1 MSEALAKPAALARGE
16 NKIGGLIVLALIVLA
31 LPLLPFFVPISDY
44 VLNIFM
50 NSITYAMAVL
60 GMVVV
65 LGYAGQINLAQAAF
79 FGIGAYAIGLGTL
92 SYSMSFWTSLLMGM
106 AAAGIAG
113 LVLGLTTLR
122 LGGHYLAMITISFQQ
137 IFDLV
142 MVNWIE
148 VTHGPDGIAGIT
160 PPALFGLPLTDK
172 RSYLLF
178 CAFMLFF
185 LIWFVWWLP
194 STRLGRAMR
203 AVRDNELAAE
213 TIGVHTLRTKVIA
226 FTISA
231 VLGGI
236 GGALYAAGFTYISP
250 DNFNFLRSIEFL
262 TAALL
267 GGAQS
272 PFGAALGTVLIVL
285 LPEWLR
291 FLRSL
296 YLAVYGLGVILI
308 MVFMPEGIWGLL
320 RNAWRRMRTPPV
332 AHASGVPSLDLDI
345 PVESTRPILKV
356 KNLQKHFGGLK
367 AVDNIDVEV
376 APGTVHALIGP
387 NGSGKT
393 TSLNVISGIYRPT
406 AGSILFD
413 GVEVTETRGV
423 LFKIV
428 SALASLVP
436 ALFAP
441 IVRYVLNRPLKPHKR
456 AGLGMGRTFQ
466 NIRLFP
472 TMTALENVIVGAQR
486 DNNPIKPG
494 REALVLRALSALEFV
509 GILDRAHIVVR
520 NLPYGH
526 QRMVEIARALAGHPK
541 LLLLDEPGAG
551 LNQTEKQELVALLKR
566 LRGHGLTVLLIDHD
580 MGLVEKI
587 SDKITVLNFGKKIA
601 EGTPQDV
608 LRHPD
613 VIAAYLGE
621 GPSNATARA

>member
-1 MSEALAKPAALARGE
+1 MSTLATKTPAPAGT
-16 NKIGGLIVLALIVLA
+16 NVGALIVVLLLGVALA
-31 LPLLPFFVPISDY
+31 AIPYVVPISDY

-79 FGIGAYAIGLGTL
+79 FGIGAYAVALGTVDHGI
-92 SYSMSFWTSLLMGM
+92 SFWISWVLGF
-106 AAAGIAG
+106 AVAGAAGLI
-113 LVLGLTTLR
+113 LGLTTLR

-142 MVNWIE
+142 LVNWIP
-148 VTHGPDGIAGIT
+148 VTHGPDGIPGIEA
-160 PPALFGLPLTDK
+160 PHLFGYALSDK
-172 RSYLLF
+172 RAYLLF
-178 CAFMLFF
+178 CAAVLYA

-213 TIGVHTLRTKVIA
+213 TLGVHTLRTKVIA

-231 VLGGI
+231 ALAGI
-236 GGALYAAGFTYISP
+236 GGALYAAGFSYISP

-262 TAALL
+262 TAVLL

-308 MVFMPEGIWGLL
+308 MVFLPEGIWGLIRNNWRKL
-320 RNAWRRMRTPPV
+320 RPLKPIAAVGIPP
-332 AHASGVPSLDLDI
+332 LELDI
-345 PVESTRPILKV
+345 GAERTGPILKLTD
-356 KNLQKHFGGLK
+356 LQKHFGGLK
-367 AVDNIDVEV
+367 AVDGVTLDVT
-376 APGTVHALIGP
+376 AGSVHALIGP

-393 TSLNVISGIYRPT
+393 TSLNVLNGIYRPT
-406 AGSILFD
+406 AGSIVFD
-413 GVEVTETRGV
+413 GTDVT
-423 LFKIV
+423 
-428 SALASLVP
+428 AM
-436 ALFAP
+436 
-441 IVRYVLNRPLKPHKR
+441 RPHQR
-456 AGLGMGRTFQ
+456 AALGMGRTFQ

-472 TMTALENVIVGAQR
+472 TMTALENVMVGGQR
-486 DNNPIKPG
+486 DNNPLPPG
-494 REALVLRALSALEFV
+494 DHVLRQRALSALEFV
-509 GILDRAHIVVR
+509 GIAERAHEIVR

-526 QRMVEIARALAGHPK
+526 QRLVEIARALAGHPK

-551 LNQTEKQELVALLKR
+551 LNQTEKQELVGLLKR
-566 LRGHGLTVLLIDHD
+566 LRGHGLTIFLIDHD
-580 MGLVEKI
+580 MGLVEKV

-601 EGTPQDV
+601 EGSPQEV
-608 LRHPD
+608 LNHPD

-621 GPSNATARA
+621 APAHGAA

>member
-1 MSEALAKPAALARGE
+1 MSGALAKPAAPVVGQNNLP
-16 NKIGGLIVLALIVLA
+16 GLLLFAVLAIA
-31 LPLLPFFVPISDY
+31 FPLLPYALHVSDY

-50 NSITYAMAVL
+50 NSVTYAMAVL

-79 FGIGAYAIGLGTL
+79 FGIGAYAVGLGTVSWGL
-92 SYSMSFWTSLLMGM
+92 SFWLSFALGIG
-106 AAAGIAG
+106 AAAIAG

-142 MVNWIE
+142 LVNWID
-148 VTHGPDGIAGIT
+148 VTRGPDGIPGIE
-160 PPALFGLPLTDK
+160 PPALFGLHLTDK
-172 RSYLLF
+172 RAYLLF
-178 CAFMLFF
+178 CAAVLYL

-194 STRLGRAMR
+194 KTRLGRAMR
-203 AVRDNELAAE
+203 AVRDNELAAG

-236 GGALYAAGFTYISP
+236 GGSLYAAGFSYISP
-250 DNFNFLRSIEFL
+250 DNFSFLRSIEFL
-262 TAALL
+262 TAVLL

-291 FLRSL
+291 FLKSL

-308 MVFMPEGIWGLL
+308 MVFMAEGIWGLL
-320 RNAWRRMRTPPV
+320 RNTFQRVRKPRAPV
-332 AHASGVPSLDLDI
+332 IGAVPALNFDI
-345 PVESTRPILKV
+345 KAQDDRPVLKLE
-356 KNLQKHFGGLK
+356 NLQKHFGGLR
-367 AVDNIDVEV
+367 AVDGIDVEV

-393 TSLNVISGIYRPT
+393 TSLNVVNGIYRPT
-406 AGSILFD
+406 GGKILLD
-413 GVEVTETRGV
+413 GIDVTQM
-423 LFKIV
+423 
-428 SALASLVP
+428 
-436 ALFAP
+436 
-441 IVRYVLNRPLKPHKR
+441 KPYDR

-466 NIRLFP
+466 NIRLFQ
-472 TMTALENVIVGAQR
+472 TMTALENVMVGGQR
-486 DNNPIKPG
+486 DNNPMEAG
-494 REALVLRALSALEFV
+494 GEALVTRALSALDFV
-509 GILDRAHIVVR
+509 GILERAHMIVR

-526 QRMVEIARALAGHPK
+526 QRLVEIARALAAHPR

-551 LNQTEKQELVALLKR
+551 LNQAEKHELVGLLKR
-566 LRGHGLTVLLIDHD
+566 LRGHGLTVFLIDHD
-580 MGLVEKI
+580 MGLVEKV

-601 EGTPQDV
+601 EGSPQEV

-621 GPSNATARA
+621 GPANAPARA

>member
-1 MSEALAKPAALARGE
+1 MSEVLAKPAALARGE
-16 NKIGGLIVLALIVLA
+16 NKIGGLIALAVIVLA

-92 SYSMSFWTSLLMGM
+92 SYGLHFWVSLALGM

-137 IFDLV
+137 IFDLM

-160 PPALFGLPLTDK
+160 PPSLFGIQLTDK
-172 RSYLLF
+172 RAYLLF
-178 CAFMLFF
+178 CAFVLFF

-236 GGALYAAGFTYISP
+236 GGALYAAGFSYISP

-320 RNAWRRMRTPPV
+320 RSSWQRMRTPPTPHV
-332 AHASGVPSLDLDI
+332 PGVPALNFDI
-345 PVESTRPILKV
+345 KQEAGRPILKLQ
-356 KNLQKHFGGLK
+356 NLQKHFGGLK
-367 AVDNIDVEV
+367 AVDGIDVDV
-376 APGTVHALIGP
+376 AAGTVHALIGP

-393 TSLNVISGIYRPT
+393 TSLNVLNGIYQPT
-406 AGSILFD
+406 AGNIIFD
-413 GVEVTETRGV
+413 GIDVTQ
-423 LFKIV
+423 
-428 SALASLVP
+428 S
-436 ALFAP
+436 
-441 IVRYVLNRPLKPHKR
+441 KPHTR

-472 TMTALENVIVGAQR
+472 TMTALENVMVGAQR
-486 DNNPIKPG
+486 DDNPIAPG
-494 REALVLRALSALEFV
+494 RDALVLRALSALEFV
-509 GILDRAHIVVR
+509 GIADRAQVIVR

-526 QRMVEIARALAGHPK
+526 QRLVEIARALAGHPK

-566 LRGHGLTVLLIDHD
+566 LRGHGLTIFLIDHD
-580 MGLVEKI
+580 MGVVEKV

-601 EGTPQDV
+601 EGSPQEV

-621 GPSNATARA
+621 GPGDAAARA